1 MATSSVSSATSANS
15 ATANNLSAQQQAQA
29 ANKANAQAILTSLN
43 AGSGVNVAN
52 LAQSLVDAEGAPQK
66 NLINAK
72 ITKNES
78 KISGLSSVMFMMS
91 ELKTKLT
98 ALKDRDSFNT
108 VNASNSNTSAISITA
123 SPSASVGS
131 HQIQINSVPAAQSR
145 LSPCPLNTSDS
156 DDELNV

>member
-1 MATSSVSSATSANS
+1 MATSSVSSATSATS
-15 ATANNLSAQQQAQA
+15 AAANNLSAQQQAQA

-108 VNASNSNTSAISITA
+108 VK
-123 SPSASVGS
+123 
-131 HQIQINSVPAAQSR
+131 SR
-145 LSPCPLNTSDS
+145 R
-156 DDELNV
+156 